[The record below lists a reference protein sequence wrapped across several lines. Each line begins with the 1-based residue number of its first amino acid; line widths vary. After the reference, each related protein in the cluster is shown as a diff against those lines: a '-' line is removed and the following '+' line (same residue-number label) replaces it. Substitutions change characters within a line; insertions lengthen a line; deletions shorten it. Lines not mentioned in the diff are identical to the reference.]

1 MNDLIK
7 SPEKKIK
14 SSVKLL
20 DSISSKLDKSAT
32 ELTTKL
38 STVRNL
44 ETVNDNLSFSLLDLE
59 RKSKQEAVTAA
70 TEQAQA
76 QVRSLTSPG
85 VAGAESD
92 TFAKS
97 SFAMAAAAAMAANVQ
112 PTSPDNVPGGEDI
125 IPMTSDGGYAPTG
138 TDVTDIYGYRPNRR
152 REHYGIDLSSSKFS
166 PGAPISVIYSG
177 QVVSVEYESGGYGN
191 YVIIKHSNNLYS
203 VYAHLQKVNVK
214 VNDMI
219 AQNGE
224 STVIGTIGSTGSSTG
239 PHLHFELGRRW
250 NPHKVYDTFN
260 PLPYAK
266 NFIRVGGRV
275 KTRPQNQPTSSVTP
289 QTRPAASPT
298 QVTPSPQ
305 SKPQP
310 RAQQLNN
317 TQAVAQTPQQT
328 QPTNIIA
335 QINNLPAA
343 LKLNQALNTR

>member
-59 RKSKQEAVTAA
+59 RKSKQEAITAA

-76 QVRSLTSPG
+76 QVRSLTSLG
-85 VAGAESD
+85 VAGAEKD
-92 TFAKS
+92 TFGKS

-112 PTSPDNVPGGEDI
+112 PSPSGDDTTVPMISEGG
-125 IPMTSDGGYAPTG
+125 
-138 TDVTDIYGYRPNRR
+138 V
-152 REHYGIDLSSSKFS
+152 S
-166 PGAPISVIYSG
+166 PENYIYSG
-177 QVVSVEYESGGYGN
+177 YGMRISPTTGKYKMHWGIDISGGPFTMGKPFSVIQPGVVEIQESLPN
-191 YVIIKHSNNLYS
+191 GWGKYVVIKHDNGLYS
-203 VYAHLQKVNVK
+203 LYGHMDRIYVK
-214 VNDMI
+214 KGDPVGR
-219 AQNGE
+219 NGE
-224 STVIGTIGSTGSSTG
+224 STVIGTVGSSGSSTG
-239 PHLHFELGRRW
+239 AHIHFELGTKW
-250 NPHKVYDTFN
+250 T
-260 PLPYAK
+260 
-266 NFIRVGGRV
+266 GRV
-275 KTRPQNQPTSSVTP
+275 IDGHMNPTSSVKYYIRGGGTVRTRPQNQPTPSVTP

-305 SKPQP
+305 PKPQP

>member
-20 DSISSKLDKSAT
+20 DSISSKLDKSTT

-59 RKSKQEAVTAA
+59 RKSKQEAVTAV

-85 VAGAESD
+85 VAGAEKD

-112 PTSPDNVPGGEDI
+112 PSPSGDDTTVPMISEGG
-125 IPMTSDGGYAPTG
+125 
-138 TDVTDIYGYRPNRR
+138 V
-152 REHYGIDLSSSKFS
+152 S
-166 PGAPISVIYSG
+166 PENYIYSG
-177 QVVSVEYESGGYGN
+177 FKTARRPEHMGIDISGGPFSMGKPFSVIQPGVVVDRDSLSGGWGN
-191 YVIIKHSNNLYS
+191 FVVIKHDNGLYS
-203 VYAHLQKVNVK
+203 LYGHMDRIYVK
-214 VNDMI
+214 KGDSVGR
-219 AQNGE
+219 NGE
-224 STVIGTIGSTGSSTG
+224 STVIGTVGTTGRSEG
-239 PHLHFELGRRW
+239 PHIHFELGTKW
-250 NPHKVYDTFN
+250 T
-260 PLPYAK
+260 
-266 NFIRVGGRV
+266 GRV
-275 KTRPQNQPTSSVTP
+275 IDGHIDPTSSVKYYIRGGGTVRTRPQNQPTSSVTP
-289 QTRPAASPT
+289 QTRPSASPT

-305 SKPQP
+305 PKPQP

-335 QINNLPAA
+335 QINNFPAA